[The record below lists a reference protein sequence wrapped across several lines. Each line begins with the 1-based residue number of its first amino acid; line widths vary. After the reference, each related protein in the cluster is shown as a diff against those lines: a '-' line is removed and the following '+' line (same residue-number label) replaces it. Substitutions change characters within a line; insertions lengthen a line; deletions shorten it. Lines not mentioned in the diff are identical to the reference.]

1 MKIYQKI
8 FEILI
13 YTVFTAIILGTALI
27 ILGLLLAGIQ
37 NIYTFLF

>member
-8 FEILI
+8 LEVLI
-13 YTVFTAIILGTALI
+13 YTLFAAIILGLGLI